1 MKVKLNLDQIDNSN
15 WARKEGETVFF
26 CFPCVSSSV
35 ELNSSPKT
43 STKAEQNTGTNF
55 KEKRTLFTLLIQ
67 TCTLKM

>member
-43 STKAEQNTGTNF
+43 STKAEQNTGTNS
-55 KEKRTLFTLLIQ
+55 KKSAPYLPYSTH
-67 TCTLKM
+67 